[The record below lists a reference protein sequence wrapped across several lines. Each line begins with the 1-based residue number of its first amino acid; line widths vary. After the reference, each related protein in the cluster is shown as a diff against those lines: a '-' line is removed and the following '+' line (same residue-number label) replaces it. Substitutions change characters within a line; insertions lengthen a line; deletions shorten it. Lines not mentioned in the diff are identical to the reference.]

1 MSTMA
6 EAALKSPLTVHD
18 DRAFGHLTLK
28 QKAFVM
34 HYLDTGGNATE
45 AVKRA
50 GYQVKDD
57 HVAAEIGYENLRKP
71 EIHRAVQ
78 ALLESYNLNADAM
91 GLKLF
96 EGLNATRTHF
106 FAHEGQVISER
117 EVVDFKSRAVYLD
130 MAYRLLGSYKQ
141 SAAMPAGGWPGP
153 VIYLPEK
160 QPL

>member
-1 MSTMA
+1 MSTMP
-6 EAALKSPLTVHD
+6 EAALKPPTAVPD
-18 DRAFGHLTLK
+18 ERVFDHLTLK

-71 EIHRAVQ
+71 EIRQAVR
-78 ALLESYNLNADAM
+78 ALLEEYKLNPDALA
-91 GLKLF
+91 LKLH

-117 EVVDFKSRAVYLD
+117 EVIDFKTRATYLD
-130 MAYRLLGSYKQ
+130 IAYRLLGSYKE
-141 SAAMPAGGWPGP
+141 SAALPPGGWPGP